1 MPRDDQLVMPV
12 EQNETLQMPPNYKLW
27 NRVKVA
33 LWMFLPLILLVLID
47 VNIKHKD
54 REQSY

>member
-1 MPRDDQLVMPV
+1 MPV
-12 EQNETLQMPPNYKLW
+12 EQNEALQMPPNYKLW